1 MSKKPKK
8 RVVDLTNLPKEKLKE
23 MSNIQLNDEK
33 MDTENESMLKIQFIK
48 VPEERDTYST
58 RVELKGN
65 ISNLI
70 EGVAKAVEH
79 DETIRE
85 VMFEIVDSLMM
96 SRLNYFANKNG
107 FVDDEVDLDKDP
119 SGIVPMG
126 KGADA

>member
-33 MDTENESMLKIQFIK
+33 MDTENEGMLKIQFIK
-48 VPEERDTYST
+48 VPDERDTYST

-70 EGVAKAVEH
+70 EGVAKAVNH
-79 DETIRE
+79 DKTIRE
-85 VMFEIVDSLMM
+85 VMFEIVDSLMV